1 MDTKPYLEPRESTD
15 KVDIYHVED
24 GQLSDSS
31 EEYDAIEETEPG
43 KRVWWI
49 CMTASVGG
57 FLFGYDTGV
66 ISAVLV
72 SLGTALGGKALT
84 SGEQELITSI
94 TSGGAFI
101 GALVAG
107 LTGDKMGRKFAI
119 YLGCV
124 VFVLG
129 AIIQAAAYS
138 LVQMT
143 IGRLIVGFGVGSAAM
158 IIPLYIG
165 ELAPARYRGRLI
177 VFDNLFVAGGQFIA
191 YALGAGFTEI
201 PQGWRYMVG
210 LGALPAIVLAAVLP
224 LCPESPRHLVS
235 HRKVDEAKKV
245 LHQIFPQATLE
256 MVDNKIKL
264 IQASLEISTGILSDR
279 SIWWQLKQLFCV
291 PANAR
296 ALFTA
301 CAVMAISQLGGFNTL
316 MYYSSTLFA
325 LVGFNK
331 PVAVSL
337 VVGGTNFLFGFACF
351 FTLDR
356 FGRRIILLIT
366 VMGMALSLTIAAI
379 AFHWIPVSRDL
390 VLEAQGINWAGVLL
404 LVTIIFYVGF
414 FAAGVAPVAWVGTEL
429 LPHEVR
435 ALGTMI
441 NTLTCWGCNI
451 IIASTFLSMMKS
463 MTPSGAFGFYAGICG
478 TGWVFI
484 FFCYPEVH
492 GMPLELVREVYTHG
506 FGVKHAKK
514 MQKGLKAT
522 RNGRV
527 VRV

>member
-1 MDTKPYLEPRESTD
+1 M
-15 KVDIYHVED
+15 
-24 GQLSDSS
+24 
-31 EEYDAIEETEPG
+31 
-43 KRVWWI
+43 
-49 CMTASVGG
+49 
-57 FLFGYDTGV
+57 
-66 ISAVLV
+66 
-72 SLGTALGGKALT
+72 T

-124 VFVLG
+124 VFILG

-235 HRKVDEAKKV
+235 HKKVDEAKKV
-245 LHQIFPQATLE
+245 LHQIFPQATPQ
-256 MVDNKIKL
+256 MVESKIKF
-264 IQASLEISTGILSDR
+264 IQFSLEVSTGVLSDR
-279 SIWWQLKQLFCV
+279 SIWWQLKQLFCI

-301 CAVMAISQLGGFNTL
+301 CAVMAS
-316 MYYSSTLFA
+316 
-325 LVGFNK
+325 K
-331 PVAVSL
+331 
-337 VVGGTNFLFGFACF
+337 
-351 FTLDR
+351 
-356 FGRRIILLIT
+356 
-366 VMGMALSLTIAAI
+366 
-379 AFHWIPVSRDL
+379 
-390 VLEAQGINWAGVLL
+390 
-404 LVTIIFYVGF
+404 
-414 FAAGVAPVAWVGTEL
+414 
-429 LPHEVR
+429 
-435 ALGTMI
+435 
-441 NTLTCWGCNI
+441 CNI
-451 IIASTFLSMMKS
+451 LDLLTS
-463 MTPSGAFGFYAGICG
+463 C
-478 TGWVFI
+478 
-484 FFCYPEVH
+484 
-492 GMPLELVREVYTHG
+492 
-506 FGVKHAKK
+506 
-514 MQKGLKAT
+514 
-522 RNGRV
+522 
-527 VRV
+527 